1 MQGSVFIIVA
11 PSGAGKT
18 SLVAELLK
26 QNTHIQLSV
35 SHTTR
40 APRTGEQQ
48 GVHYHFT
55 DVAQF
60 EQKIAAAD
68 FLEYANVYGHYYGT
82 SKSTVQA
89 ILNQGFDVLLEID
102 WQGFE
107 LVKAQCPDAVSVF
120 IAPPS
125 LAELKR
131 RLEGR
136 GTDSAEV
143 VAKRMSQAQLELD
156 KMAQYDYIVVNEDFA
171 VASQQLLLL
180 TQAANLRTVIQLEGT
195 RQRFLS

>member
-18 SLVAELLK
+18 SLVAELLQ
-26 QNTHIQLSV
+26 QNTQIQLSV

-89 ILNQGFDVLLEID
+89 IINQGFDVLLEID

-107 LVKAQCPDAVSVF
+107 LVKAQCPDAVSIF

-171 VASQQLLLL
+171 AASQQLLLL
-180 TQAANLRTVIQLEGT
+180 TQAANLRTVIQLENT
-195 RQRFLS
+195 QQRFLS

>member
-18 SLVAELLK
+18 SLVAELLQ
-26 QNTHIQLSV
+26 QNTQIQLSV

-107 LVKAQCPDAVSVF
+107 LVKAQCPDAVSIF

-171 VASQQLLLL
+171 AASQQLLLL
-180 TQAANLRTVIQLEGT
+180 TQAANLRTVIQLENT
-195 RQRFLS
+195 QQRFLS

>member
-18 SLVAELLK
+18 SLVAKLLQ

-40 APRTGEQQ
+40 APRTGEQN
-48 GVHYHFT
+48 GVHYHFS

-82 SKSTVQA
+82 SKSAVQA

-107 LVKAQCPDAVSVF
+107 LVKAQCPDAVSIF

-131 RLEGR
+131 RLECR

-143 VAKRMSQAQLELD
+143 VAQRMSQAQLELD
-156 KMAQYDYIVVNEDFA
+156 KMTQYDYIVVNEDFG

-180 TQAANLRTVIQLEGT
+180 TRAANLRTTIQLERT
-195 RQRFLS
+195 RQRFLP

>member
-18 SLVAELLK
+18 SLVAELLQ
-26 QNTHIQLSV
+26 QNTQIQLSV

-107 LVKAQCPDAVSVF
+107 LVKAQCPEAVSIF

-125 LAELKR
+125 LAELQR

-171 VASQQLLLL
+171 AASQQLLLL
-180 TQAANLRTVIQLEGT
+180 TQAANLRTVIQLENT
-195 RQRFLS
+195 QQRFLS

>member
-1 MQGSVFIIVA
+1 
-11 PSGAGKT
+11 
-18 SLVAELLK
+18 
-26 QNTHIQLSV
+26 
-35 SHTTR
+35 
-40 APRTGEQQ
+40 
-48 GVHYHFT
+48 
-55 DVAQF
+55 
-60 EQKIAAAD
+60 
-68 FLEYANVYGHYYGT
+68 
-82 SKSTVQA
+82 
-89 ILNQGFDVLLEID
+89 
-102 WQGFE
+102 
-107 LVKAQCPDAVSVF
+107 
-120 IAPPS
+120 